1 MGKFQKV
8 VLLNNEIEANIMDDI
23 LNDRDIPH
31 MTVSYHSLA
40 YDGIFQVE
48 GWGHIDA
55 LPEDHQEIK
64 DIYQEILES
73 FEEE

>member
-8 VLLNNEIEANIMDDI
+8 IILNNEIEASIMDDI
-23 LNDRDIPH
+23 LNDREIQH

-40 YDGIFQVE
+40 YDGIFQVK
-48 GWGHIDA
+48 GWGYIDA

-64 DIYQEILES
+64 DIYQEILDS